1 MSAGEVIGSGRDA
14 EMVDLGG
21 GRVLRRPRRRRAL
34 DAEAVL
40 MRHVRAAGYPVPEVF
55 EVRPEGMVMELIAGR
70 TMLDDLA
77 AHPWRVGR
85 HARALAALHRDLHA
99 IPAADGTAARF
110 GPPAPGD
117 VVVHSDLHPDNV
129 LLSAAGPVVVDWSN
143 GGRGPAGADVADAW
157 LALGAG
163 RPGRG
168 GALLRVIVA
177 LLRRRFL
184 AVFLRHA
191 GRADAARHLA
201 TALERRLGDPNL
213 AEAEKAAMRRIAARH
228 GR

>member
-1 MSAGEVIGSGRDA
+1 MLRHP
-14 EMVDLGG
+14 
-21 GRVLRRPRRRRAL
+21 RRPRAL

-40 MRHVRAAGYPVPEVF
+40 MRHVRAAGYPVPDVF

-77 AHPWRVGR
+77 AHPWRVAATPGR
-85 HARALAALHRDLHA
+85 WPPSIATCHPMPARDGSAA
-99 IPAADGTAARF
+99 PF
-110 GPPAPGD
+110 GPAAPGD
-117 VVVHSDLHPDNV
+117 VVVHGNSIPDNV

-157 LALGAG
+157 LALGTG
-163 RPGRG
+163 RPGQG
-168 GALLRVIVA
+168 GALLRVAVA
-177 LLRRRFL
+177 VLRRRFL

-201 TALERRLGDPNL
+201 TALERQLVGDRNL